1 MGWISYSWIPFS
13 ILSPVPVCLQ
23 KMHRNW
29 IIGIH
34 CETSSTEDLL
44 KRLAAKDIRWGVKYI
59 RWRCRRGLDFS
70 RNWITR
76 VMHVH
81 FPSPLT
87 QFPLKQKLLCRHFWM
102 FTIVLHFYTLMN
114 TILGIQLHETNRPV
128 FSLAI
133 TSLISHCGCENNKRS
148 PKNSDGQLKIQLKPE
163 DNYLI
168 FVVIRFYFD
177 CFSSND
183 AFPTHISLFYQEY

>member
-1 MGWISYSWIPFS
+1 M
-13 ILSPVPVCLQ
+13 
-23 KMHRNW
+23 
-29 IIGIH
+29 
-34 CETSSTEDLL
+34 
-44 KRLAAKDIRWGVKYI
+44 
-59 RWRCRRGLDFS
+59 
-70 RNWITR
+70 
-76 VMHVH
+76 H

-183 AFPTHISLFYQEY
+183 AFPTHISLFYQEYYLVINCADWLRRCFMTEIPQEAEAALLLPRAASRIAMQSSRIWMEE